1 MNYYK
6 NFQNH
11 FSSAAVADFLKSKPD
26 DKLDTIKNL
35 FVEYQLILG
44 EYKYFRFLP
53 NTSSKTLIRFEKDDD
68 NGWKKHYIIDEIDYD
83 WRYVINENGTIE
95 LTAYKYRK
103 FRKNLEKDD
112 VKEEGIKKDDQTIL
126 TSLEDYI
133 KTASYLGTKVK
144 TPTMRRYIYRRRL
157 DGLSILN
164 TLLVDKKLSII
175 GRMKSKKISLSLGIS
190 MWTAQHLPPL
200 FIGF

>member
-112 VKEEGIKKDDQTIL
+112 DALIFRFNK
-126 TSLEDYI
+126 
-133 KTASYLGTKVK
+133 
-144 TPTMRRYIYRRRL
+144 IYREIQKRKYLARKYR
-157 DGLSILN
+157 N
-164 TLLVDKKLSII
+164 
-175 GRMKSKKISLSLGIS
+175 
-190 MWTAQHLPPL
+190 
-200 FIGF
+200 F

>member
-53 NTSSKTLIRFEKDDD
+53 NTSSKSLIRFYKDDD
-68 NGWKKHYIIDEIDYD
+68 NDWKKYYIIDEIDYD
-83 WRYVINENGTIE
+83 WTYEINENGIIE
-95 LTAYKYRK
+95 MTAYKYRK
-103 FRKNLEKDD
+103 FRKNLEKDND
-112 VKEEGIKKDDQTIL
+112 ALIFRFNK
-126 TSLEDYI
+126 
-133 KTASYLGTKVK
+133 
-144 TPTMRRYIYRRRL
+144 IYREIQKRKYLARKY
-157 DGLSILN
+157 SQSYYHN
-164 TLLVDKKLSII
+164 
-175 GRMKSKKISLSLGIS
+175 
-190 MWTAQHLPPL
+190 
-200 FIGF
+200 